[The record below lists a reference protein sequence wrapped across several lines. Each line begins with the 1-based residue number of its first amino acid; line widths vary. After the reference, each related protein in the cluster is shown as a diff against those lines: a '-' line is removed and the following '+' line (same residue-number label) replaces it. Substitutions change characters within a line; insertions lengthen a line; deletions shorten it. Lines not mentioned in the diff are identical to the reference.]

1 MTRLSIEL
9 TEQQHQQI
17 KASAA
22 LQGKSL
28 KDYAVERLLPM
39 TADEEKA
46 MTELKAMLNDRIE
59 GSLRGEVS
67 TKTVEQIFEEV
78 LREEEGG
85 NA

>member
-46 MTELKAMLNDRIE
+46 MTELKAMLNGRIE

-78 LREEEGG
+78 LQEEEGG
-85 NA
+85 SA